1 MSANDFNLISDDIKN
16 AQVESR
22 HTYIGEAESTNQ
34 VFILNVSQPDYLDD
48 LERAETLLK
57 KIDQQHAEVL
67 TQYHINQVQFNF
79 SYQFGLA
86 KLSKTT
92 LYDYKKTPKSSLS
105 YIGESTRLNLG
116 F

>member
-1 MSANDFNLISDDIKN
+1 MTLKN

-22 HTYIGEAESTNQ
+22 HTFIGEAESTNQ
-34 VFILNVSQPDYLDD
+34 VLILNVNQPDYLDNID
-48 LERAETLLK
+48 SAETLLE
-57 KIDQQHAEVL
+57 KIDRQHAEVL
-67 TQYHINQVQFNF
+67 TQYKINQVQFNF

-92 LYDYKKTPKSSLS
+92 LYDYKKTHKSSLT
-105 YIGESTRLNLG
+105 YIGDSTGLNLG

>member
-1 MSANDFNLISDDIKN
+1 MSANNFSLISDDIKN

-22 HTYIGEAESTNQ
+22 HTFIGEAESTNQ
-34 VFILNVSQPDYLDD
+34 VLILNVNQPDYLDD
-48 LERAETLLK
+48 LDRAETLLE
-57 KIDQQHAEVL
+57 KINQQHAEVL
-67 TQYHINQVQFNF
+67 TQYNINQVQFNF

-92 LYDYKKTPKSSLS
+92 LYDYKKTPKISLS
-105 YIGESTRLNLG
+105 YIGDSTGMNLG